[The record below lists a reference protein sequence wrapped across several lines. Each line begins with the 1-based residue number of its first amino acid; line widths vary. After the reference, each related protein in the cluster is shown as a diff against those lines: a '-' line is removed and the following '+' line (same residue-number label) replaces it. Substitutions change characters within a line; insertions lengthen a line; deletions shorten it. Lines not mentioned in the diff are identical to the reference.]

1 MSLSF
6 CLMLQYNFIGA
17 SLNLPGFFTL
27 CVTTNLN
34 SRTYYYYY
42 YYYYHH
48 HHHHH
53 HHAYPFSIS
62 NTIVSFQVC
71 MHAIHDLPVNQLQR
85 QNVKNSR

>member
-1 MSLSF
+1 MSFSF

-27 CVTTNLN
+27 CVITNLN
-34 SRTYYYYY
+34 SHTYYY
-42 YYYYHH
+42 
-48 HHHHH
+48 HHH

-62 NTIVSFQVC
+62 NTIFSFQVR
-71 MHAIHDLPVNQLQR
+71 MHAIHDLLVNQLQR